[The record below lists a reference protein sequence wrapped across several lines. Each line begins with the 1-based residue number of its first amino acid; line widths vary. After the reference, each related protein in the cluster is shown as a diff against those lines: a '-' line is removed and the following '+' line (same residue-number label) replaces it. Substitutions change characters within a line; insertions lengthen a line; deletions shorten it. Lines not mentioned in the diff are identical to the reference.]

1 MGCVTKHGRAR
12 IELRPGTDGQRVK
25 IRELARELG
34 VTSRRVIDWCRAEG
48 IPAQNSIARL
58 HPDAALRVREHFGSV
73 EPTENGGPTA

>member
-1 MGCVTKHGRAR
+1 MGCVTKHGGAR
-12 IELRPGTDGQRVK
+12 TELRPGKDGQRVK

-34 VTSRRVIDWCRAEG
+34 VTSRRVIDWCRTEG

-58 HPDAALRVREHFGSV
+58 NPDAALRVREHFGSV